1 MTTHF
6 DVKTRKKGVKSEIF
20 ESFDF
25 VIREPDSHISATLA
39 KREKILKGLD
49 EQIKIASNRSYQPVK
64 YKWLADINGN
74 IKRTAIP
81 VKVKKWWVELLDGSV
96 QISVYYK
103 GKPIY
108 MKDGRD
114 AIQIGSLK
122 ELVAHLELLRASVN
136 LGDFDDLL
144 T

>member
-6 DVKTRKKGVKSEIF
+6 DVKTRKTGDKSEIF

-114 AIQIGSLK
+114 AIQIDSLK

>member
-103 GKPIY
+103 GKSIY

-114 AIQIGSLK
+114 AIQIDSLK

>member
-6 DVKTRKKGVKSEIF
+6 DVKTRKKGAKSEIF

-25 VIREPDSHISATLA
+25 VIRELDSHISATLA
-39 KREKILKGLD
+39 KREKILKGLE

-74 IKRTAIP
+74 IRRTAIP

-103 GKPIY
+103 GKPID

-114 AIQIGSLK
+114 AIQVDSLK

-144 T
+144 A

>member
-6 DVKTRKKGVKSEIF
+6 DVKMRKKGVKSEIF

-49 EQIKIASNRSYQPVK
+49 EQIKIASNRFYQPVK

-103 GKPIY
+103 GKPID

-114 AIQIGSLK
+114 AIQIDSLK

-144 T
+144 A

>member
-114 AIQIGSLK
+114 AIQIDSLK

>member
-6 DVKTRKKGVKSEIF
+6 DVKTRKKGAKSEIF

-25 VIREPDSHISATLA
+25 VIRELDSHISATLA
-39 KREKILKGLD
+39 KREQILKGLD

-74 IKRTAIP
+74 IRRTAIP

-103 GKPIY
+103 GKPID
-108 MKDGRD
+108 MKDGLD
-114 AIQIGSLK
+114 AIQIDSRK

-136 LGDFDDLL
+136 LGDFDDFLK
-144 T
+144 

>member
-103 GKPIY
+103 GKPID

-114 AIQIGSLK
+114 AIQIDTLK